1 MMDDLNNLA
10 ADVAAAVAS
19 DVAAQPKLELPSN
32 EKVRDVIL
40 SVFPE
45 YGQFFMSGIAV
56 SANRSGLVA
65 EDRVVRVEEV
75 IEGDRTLLH
84 GKVDEVLDLLSDRT
98 RLHGMLDAVL
108 DAVIEH
114 VGAEE
119 VPAMAPEI
127 CSDCAAAG
135 HGGGEG

>member
-1 MMDDLNNLA
+1 MNDMNTEEDL
-10 ADVAAAVAS
+10 AS
-19 DVAAQPKLELPSN
+19 NAHPKLELPSN

-45 YGQFFMSGIAV
+45 YGKFFLDGIAI
-56 SANRSGLVA
+56 SAHRRGLAA
-65 EDRVVRVEEV
+65 EERVVRVEEV

-84 GKVDEVLDLLSDRT
+84 GKVDELLDLLADRT
-98 RLHGMLDAVL
+98 RLHEMLDATL

-114 VGAEE
+114 AGAQEI
-119 VPAMAPEI
+119 PAI

-135 HGGGEG
+135 HGGGED